1 MTACAHAPAVD
12 DFCLNDA
19 VPGLEYCPEH
29 APDDYDPD
37 FLPDFMEHR

>member
-19 VPGLEYCPEH
+19 IPGIEFCPAH
-29 APDDYDPD
+29 VPDDYDPD